1 MMHNNVDD
9 DDNHDDDVSNHL
21 VLLFSVQYLLK
32 HGS

>member
-9 DDNHDDDVSNHL
+9 DDDHDDDVSNHL